1 MLHQLA
7 SHSSV
12 DFPPVVRGTPVRYP
26 IVHILGVPRLTH
38 LQLIGPITN
47 ILIIYGDPRG

>member
-1 MLHQLA
+1 
-7 SHSSV
+7 
-12 DFPPVVRGTPVRYP
+12 VRYP

-47 ILIIYGDPRG
+47 ILIIYGDPRGWRQVLDHLLWRREWELPAI